1 MSTILPP
8 ITSTDFIGT
17 EPARLV
23 LRPLLKLDEEQFFQL
38 VLQNPDQPLE
48 QNAQGEVI
56 VMAPTG
62 TFSGSSSGEILLQLA
77 LWNKANKFGMVFD
90 SSTLFR
96 FANGAARSPDA
107 ALVDQA
113 RCDRLTGKQRKG
125 IARLTPNFVI
135 ELRSENDRLFDLQ
148 EKLLEY
154 LANGVEVGWIVDP
167 LMAQVHIYEASKPI
181 QVLDRPATVAGTGC
195 VAGFVL
201 DLKEIFTAAS

>member
-8 ITSTDFIGT
+8 LTTSDYIGI

-62 TFSGSSSGEILLQLA
+62 TFTGSNRGEIFLQLA
-77 LWNKANKFGMVFD
+77 LWNKTCKFGMVFD

-96 FANGAARSPDA
+96 FSNGAARCPDA
-107 ALVDQA
+107 ALVEQA

-135 ELRSENDRLFDLQ
+135 ELRSETDRLIDLQ
-148 EKLLEY
+148 DKLTEY
-154 LANGVEVGWIVDP
+154 LDNGVELGWIVDP
-167 LMAQVHIYEASKPI
+167 IMCQVHIYEAGKPV

-201 DLKEIFTAAS
+201 DLKEIFPAAS